1 MIQGSENVLYT
12 ISRLGK
18 YGIIFIHASEYP
30 STGGSTAGA
39 VKPIRQLIYMM
50 QGFYGS
56 WNCQL
61 CFYKCIIHIILM
73 QKILVHG
80 SECLSTGGSTA
91 GAIKPIGQLTHLMQG
106 FHGSWN

>member
-1 MIQGSENVLYT
+1 MIQASENILHT

-30 STGGSTAGA
+30 STGRSTPGA
-39 VKPIRQLIYMM
+39 VKPIRQLIYIM

-61 CFYKCIIHIILM
+61 YFYKRIIHIILM

-80 SECLSTGGSTA
+80 SECPSTGSSTA
-91 GAIKPIGQLTHLMQG
+91 RAIKAIGQPTHTMQG
-106 FHGSWN
+106 WN